1 MNLAEQLAALSADT
15 YDSLACFLPEMILCV
30 TIVLLL
36 MCQFFSAKRCIH
48 AVWIS
53 LAGTLVAFVVASF
66 DWWYSGWFVPERIDQ
81 EIFTGMLIFD
91 SFTLFFRLLL
101 LGFLILFLIFT
112 RLSEVPNRE
121 NAADL
126 HCLML
131 GAVVGMC
138 TMASANHLMMVF
150 LAVELASI
158 PSYALAGLQKDDRKA
173 SEAAL
178 KFAVY
183 GAGAAGIML
192 YGITLLAGTLGT
204 AHLPTAAER
213 LAEMVQSPHF
223 ESRQT
228 VLLLGGLMTLAGLG
242 FKLTAFPFHFWCPD
256 VFEGATAE
264 IGAFLSIASK
274 AAALALLVRLCL
286 GFSGE
291 ALTETSARLALVPV
305 QTAISTMLMLLAAIT
320 TTFGNFAAFGQTNI
334 KRLLAYS
341 TIAHAGYLMM
351 PIAAAVALL
360 GVEVG
365 LAREALAA
373 MNAYAIVY
381 LFMNLVAFAIVAF
394 LRNEI
399 HSEEIAS
406 YAGLIQLV
414 PGVAICMTFA
424 MFSLVG
430 LPPWAGFLAK
440 VQIFAALARAE
451 MWPLLT
457 VGAIN
462 TVVSLFYYLRVVKV
476 MAFESPPTNTLA
488 LRLSLLGSPRGLFL
502 LVVTIPLVV
511 LFFLWQPVMTLANFS
526 VQQLF
531 VHLP

>member
-1 MNLAEQLAALSADT
+1 MNLAEQLKTLSADT
-15 YDSLACFLPEMILCV
+15 YASLACFLPETILCG
-30 TIVLLL
+30 TIVVLLL
-36 MCQFFSAKRCIH
+36 CQFFALSRRLH
-48 AVWIS
+48 GVWIS
-53 LAGTLVAFVVASF
+53 LAGTALAFTVAVL
-66 DWWYSGWFVPERIDQ
+66 DWWHSGWLAPGRMDAEL
-81 EIFTGMLIFD
+81 FTGLLIFD

-101 LGFLILFLIFT
+101 LGFLILFLVFT
-112 RLSEVPNRE
+112 RLSGVPNRE

-126 HCLML
+126 HTLVL

-138 TMASANHLMMVF
+138 VMASANHLLMVF
-150 LAVELASI
+150 LAVELASV

-183 GAGAAGIML
+183 GAGAAGMML

-213 LAEMVQSPHF
+213 LAEMVQSPLM

-228 VLLLGGLMTLAGLG
+228 ILLLGGLMTLAGLG
-242 FKLTAFPFHFWCPD
+242 FKVTTFPFHFWCPD

-264 IGAFLSIASK
+264 VGAFLSIASK
-274 AAALALLVRLCL
+274 AAALALLARLGL
-286 GFSGE
+286 GFAGE

-305 QTAISTMLMLLAAIT
+305 QYAISMLIVLLAAVT
-320 TTFGNFAAFGQTNI
+320 TTFGNLAAFGQTNI

-351 PIAAAVALL
+351 PIAAAVFLV
-360 GVEVG
+360 GVDVA
-365 LAREALAA
+365 LARDALAA
-373 MNAYAIVY
+373 MNAYAMVY
-381 LFMNLVAFAIVAF
+381 LLMNLVAFATVAF

-406 YAGLIQLV
+406 YAGLMQLC
-414 PGVAICMTFA
+414 PGPAICMTFA

-440 VQIFAALARAE
+440 VQIFAALARAG
-451 MWPLLT
+451 MWALLT

-462 TVVSLFYYLRVVKV
+462 TVISLFYYLRVVRV
-476 MAFESPPTNTLA
+476 MAFETRQAA
-488 LRLSLLGSPRGLFL
+488 LPEPQINLLGSAAGLYL
-502 LVVTIPLVV
+502 LVITIPLVG
-511 LFFLWQPVMTLANFS
+511 LFFLWQPLMVLAGSS

-531 VHLP
+531 VQGP